1 MPITTIPLRFFP
13 LPTTRVCGTCK
24 REKPLNREHYYERID
39 KPLWRPSR
47 WHRHCIDCT
56 KARAA
61 ESYHEDIEGNRETR
75 RRLYGISKQNRDN
88 LRHIPLHM
96 KKASQAARIA
106 RRLEDI
112 DKRHRKAL
120 IRDSL
125 GPTGAKSFSQQ
136 AVARRITESATQAL
150 ASLEVTGT
158 TVDPYADPRR
168 EVESAIWLNDNLSIR
183 EKLETLR
190 ALAAPKRNNVTTDSQ

>member
-1 MPITTIPLRFFP
+1 MPITKIPLRFFP
-13 LPTTRVCGTCK
+13 LPTTRVCGTCE

-61 ESYHEDIEGNRETR
+61 EAYREDIEGSRETR
-75 RRLYGISKQNRDN
+75 RRQYETKKQNRVN
-88 LRHIPLHM
+88 LGHIPPHTQ
-96 KKASQAARIA
+96 KASQAARIA
-106 RRLEDI
+106 KRLEVI

-136 AVARRITESATQAL
+136 AEARRITEGAARAL
-150 ASLEVTGT
+150 AAMEVAETP
-158 TVDPYADPRR
+158 VDPYADPRR
-168 EVESAIWLNDNLSIR
+168 EAESAIWRSESLSGA
-183 EKLETLR
+183 EMLEAIR
-190 ALAAPKRNNVTTDSQ
+190 ALAVRRAHTHDDTEV